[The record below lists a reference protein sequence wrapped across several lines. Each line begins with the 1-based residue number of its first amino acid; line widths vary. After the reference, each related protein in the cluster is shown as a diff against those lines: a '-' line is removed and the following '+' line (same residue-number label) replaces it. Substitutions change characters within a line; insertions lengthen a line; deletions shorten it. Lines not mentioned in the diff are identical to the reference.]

1 MKRKDVGIMSESCL
15 PKDKVLS
22 QLSMA
27 MKAGK
32 LVSGEF
38 MVEKAIKSKEAF
50 LVIVAEDASDNTKK
64 HFNDMCAYRDI
75 PIRFIG
81 SKIALGKSIGKDL
94 RANVALL
101 DEGFAK
107 GVLKKIDA

>member
-1 MKRKDVGIMSESCL
+1 MSELSL
-15 PKDKVLS
+15 PKDRVLS

-38 MVEKAIKSKEAF
+38 MVEKAIKGNEAF

-64 HFNDMCAYRDI
+64 HFNDMCTYRNI
-75 PIRFIG
+75 PIEYFG
-81 SKIALGKSIGKDL
+81 SKEELGKSIGKEI
-94 RANVALL
+94 RANVAIT
-101 DEGFAK
+101 DKGFAQS
-107 GVLKKIDA
+107 VLKKINA